1 MAKVVDQYSAV
12 MNSTDYIFDRPDVAG
27 EKTQY
32 DYGQELRLPAN
43 YSERETDGFYP
54 VTYPEN
60 GWIRYYI
67 VAEITPIY
75 KTVTDKCT
83 PPTSLTIS
91 GKQLIIAGGAGGDLN
106 TFTGFGVS
114 WRERNITGNE
124 WGGWSTETVTT
135 SRNVDVTANA
145 GKVRQYRARTQGSA
159 GESYYSDYV
168 VCETLV
174 SGNTAAKTPSIL
186 LPSNGA
192 VSSSLTP
199 VVVISCS
206 ADNEGDAMKL
216 QRSIDGGDWMKVADV
231 AGTGGT
237 VYDQLPAQ
245 TAGQHTIRYKLAD
258 INNAES
264 AAVSVAIVI
273 SAAAWTRTIAAGDI
287 ISNKEISHVADIN
300 EMVAAVNVQRMYYGL
315 DVIKLPGT
323 VGRFAD
329 WKMQMQS
336 MLDAVNQNIAAAGKK
351 AIKTTVTSAY
361 PNAETINAI
370 RQSVLMV

>member
-1 MAKVVDQYSAV
+1 
-12 MNSTDYIFDRPDVAG
+12 
-27 EKTQY
+27 
-32 DYGQELRLPAN
+32 
-43 YSERETDGFYP
+43 
-54 VTYPEN
+54 
-60 GWIRYYI
+60 
-67 VAEITPIY
+67 
-75 KTVTDKCT
+75 
-83 PPTSLTIS
+83 LTIS
-91 GKQLIIAGGAGGDLN
+91 GKQLTIAGGAGGDLN

-135 SRNVDVTANA
+135 SRTVDVTANA

-216 QRSIDGGDWMKVADV
+216 QRSIDGGEWMEVADV

-245 TAGQHTIRYKLAD
+245 TAGQHTIRYKLSD

-273 SAAAWTRTIAAGDI
+273 SAATWTRTIAAGDI
-287 ISNKEISHVADIN
+287 ISNREISHIADIN

-329 WKMQMQS
+329 WKMQMQR
-336 MLDAVNQNIAAAGKK
+336 MLDAVNHNIAAAGKK
-351 AIKTTVTSAY
+351 VIKTTVISVY

-370 RQSVLMV
+370 RKSVLMV